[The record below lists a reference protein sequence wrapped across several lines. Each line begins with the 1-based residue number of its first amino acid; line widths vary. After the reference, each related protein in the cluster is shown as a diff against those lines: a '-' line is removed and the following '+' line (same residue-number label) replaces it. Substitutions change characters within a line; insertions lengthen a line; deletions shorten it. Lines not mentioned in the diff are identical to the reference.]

1 MKTNVERA
9 IELLKQERILRK
21 VYDYDLRQLISAIEA
36 ELAKRDEKR
45 AGMINCLQDMC
56 RWLQENGETEYT
68 FYYSAQHPQELME
81 SENDEVTDDGFDKI
95 CQQIDGKKI
104 LTFEHDGKVFRIK
117 SQIDLEEGKGQ
128 FELEEILSKVEKTL

>member
-45 AGMINCLQDMC
+45 A
-56 RWLQENGETEYT
+56 
-68 FYYSAQHPQELME
+68 
-81 SENDEVTDDGFDKI
+81 
-95 CQQIDGKKI
+95 
-104 LTFEHDGKVFRIK
+104 
-117 SQIDLEEGKGQ
+117 
-128 FELEEILSKVEKTL
+128 